1 MATNLPGQLNDAFSF
16 NNTFFQSGDFTQ
28 FAAGANGASLQ
39 PGYNYLDYSPV
50 GAKNVAFEVPLNPAR
65 KYVVGDV
72 RGAVVGG
79 ASPSIVIS
87 GAAGAGYKFNGAD
100 AVSVSGAYLM
110 KTVLQTSGVNFNV
123 F

>member
-1 MATNLPGQLNDAFSF
+1 MSTNLQGQLSDAFSF

-28 FAAGANGASLQ
+28 FAAGANGAALV
-39 PGYNYLDYSPV
+39 PGYNYLDYSATGTGV
-50 GAKNVAFEVPLNPAR
+50 NVTFEVPLNPQR

-72 RGAVVGG
+72 KG
-79 ASPSIVIS
+79 SINPAGPLLVIS
-87 GAAGAGYKFNGAD
+87 GVAGAGYKFNGAN
-100 AVSVSGAYLM
+100 AVIVSGAYSV